1 MSHAFIQGFYMS
13 QGWSALAFFVI
24 IEYTVGKFVCHH
36 GAELR
41 KGVKMS
47 RKETV
52 TLTNMCLI
60 EDKAG
65 KVVVQIRDPKRYRW
79 SGAAFPGGHVEEGE
93 NFHDSVVREVLEE
106 TGLTITNAR
115 LVGIKHWPDKEGHRY
130 LVFLYKATNFS
141 GTLRS
146 TEEGEVRW
154 VKKIDLPKMDLA
166 YDLLEILKV
175 MDDEEISE
183 FFYTKKDSDGEWD
196 RNFR

>member
-1 MSHAFIQGFYMS
+1 
-13 QGWSALAFFVI
+13 
-24 IEYTVGKFVCHH
+24 
-36 GAELR
+36 
-41 KGVKMS
+41 MS

-65 KVVVQIRDPKRYRW
+65 NVVVQIRDPKRYRW

-115 LVGIKHWPDKEGHRY
+115 LVGIKHWPDKEGQRY

-154 VKKIDLPKMDLA
+154 VKKIDLPKMELA

-175 MDDEEISE
+175 MDDEDISE
-183 FFYTKKDSDGEWD
+183 FFYTKKDSDGKWD

>member
-1 MSHAFIQGFYMS
+1 MS

-24 IEYTVGKFVCHH
+24 IEYTVGKLVCSH
-36 GAELR
+36 GVELR

-65 KVVVQIRDPKRYRW
+65 NVVVQIRDPKRYRW

>member
-1 MSHAFIQGFYMS
+1 
-13 QGWSALAFFVI
+13 
-24 IEYTVGKFVCHH
+24 
-36 GAELR
+36 
-41 KGVKMS
+41 MS

-65 KVVVQIRDPKRYRW
+65 NVVVQIRDPKRYRW

-115 LVGIKHWPDKEGHRY
+115 LVGIKHWPDKEGQRY

-154 VKKIDLPKMDLA
+154 VKKIDLPKMELA

-175 MDDEEISE
+175 MDDEDISE